1 MIDIHHHCLP
11 GVDDGPRS
19 MSEAEDLCRMAA
31 AEGIDTIVA
40 TPHVLRGRWQNT
52 SRDRLEDLLAQ
63 LSNRLGGS
71 PHLLLGSEY
80 WFGHDMDEVLRAGT
94 PIIPLAGG
102 RSVLVEFP
110 SQAMP
115 PLATQPLHRSQL
127 DGWLPILAHPERNDV
142 LRAKPELLI
151 SLLRMGVRAQVT
163 AGSLIGEFGRE
174 AQQAGLDWIKAG
186 LVHVVATDAHN
197 CKKRPPQF
205 RRAWERVA
213 ETCGEPVARALFV
226 DNPLAIVEGRELPY
240 DPDIPDRLESPG
252 LIERLRRLVR
262 PVGR

>member
-31 AEGIDTIVA
+31 SEGIETIVA
-40 TPHVLRGRWQNT
+40 TPHVLRGRWQNMGRT
-52 SRDRLEDLLAQ
+52 QLEELLDQ
-63 LSNRLGGS
+63 LADRLGGS
-71 PHLLLGSEY
+71 PRLLLGSEY

-110 SQAMP
+110 THAMP
-115 PLATQPLHRSQL
+115 PLASQPLHRSRL
-127 DGWLPILAHPERNDV
+127 DGWIPIIAHPERNDV
-142 LRAKPELLI
+142 LRARPEMLI

-163 AGSLIGEFGRE
+163 AGSLVGDFGRD
-174 AQQAGLDWIKAG
+174 AQRTGLDWIQAG

-197 CKKRPPQF
+197 RKKRPPLF
-205 RRAWERVA
+205 RKAWERVS
-213 ETCGEPVARALFV
+213 EMCGEPVAQALFV
-226 DNPLAIVEGRELPY
+226 ENPKAIVEGRELPY
-240 DPDIPDRLESPG
+240 DPEIPDHLPARG
-252 LIERLRRLVR
+252 LMERLRRF
-262 PVGR
+262 VGSG